1 MYLITDHCQWADK
14 SDRDQESIDDVSA
27 GWKSGKK
34 YHYILHV
41 SANYFFLHAVARSFI
56 NISCSDEPLLN
67 LFVQG

>member
-1 MYLITDHCQWADK
+1 MQVGLMYLITDHCQWADK

-41 SANYFFLHAVARSFI
+41 SANDFLYMQLRDLSSIFLVVTNR
-56 NISCSDEPLLN
+56 C
-67 LFVQG
+67 